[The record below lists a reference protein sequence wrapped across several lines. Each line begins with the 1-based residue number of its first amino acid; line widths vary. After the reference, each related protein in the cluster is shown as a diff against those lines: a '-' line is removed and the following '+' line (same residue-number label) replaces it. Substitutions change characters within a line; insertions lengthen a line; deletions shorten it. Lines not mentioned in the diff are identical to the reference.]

1 MRQWLSEQSFSF
13 TDEEMTYAELKSAVV
28 KDWPDFSVVGGSE
41 KIVAG
46 ELKLRGKDEVYEFN
60 RDASVTI
67 RRTINTGVP
76 RYEVI
81 KKEDQDVS

>member
-13 TDEEMTYAELKSAVV
+13 TDEEMTYAELKSAVM
-28 KDWPDFSVVGGSE
+28 KDWPDFAVVGGSE

-46 ELKLRGKDEVYEFN
+46 ELKPLGKDDVYEFN

-67 RRTINTGVP
+67 RRVINTGAP

-81 KKEDQDVS
+81 AKEDQDAS